1 MSKTFGAIDRKRR
14 HQRSDKGKR
23 KKPKRYSIKYLKRIG
38 NKDSI
43 LLWAWRCEPMSR
55 DGYLRWNRNIRHK
68 IRPEIKIP
76 LRGMVIRASTSEI
89 NTTEKFVDFV
99 VNWILY
105 EGDFLIMG
113 FSGTPKTKYRVKPVK
128 ICRILIKSNEQG
140 LYGRMTKN
148 YRLWRYK
155 FFFKG

>member
-1 MSKTFGAIDRKRR
+1 MSRTRGAVDRHRR
-14 HQRSDKGKR
+14 HTRSDKGKR
-23 KKPKRYSIKYLKRIG
+23 KKKTTPSIKYLKRIG
-38 NKDSI
+38 KKDSI
-43 LLWAWRCEPMSR
+43 RLFIWECKPMSY
-55 DGYLRWNRNIRHK
+55 DGYLRWNRRIRHK
-68 IRPEIKIP
+68 VKPEVKIP
-76 LRGMVIRASTSEI
+76 LRGTILAPTSEI
-89 NTTEKFVDFV
+89 NTTEKFVDFI
-99 VNWILY
+99 VNVMLR

-128 ICRILIKSNEQG
+128 ICRILIKSNEYG